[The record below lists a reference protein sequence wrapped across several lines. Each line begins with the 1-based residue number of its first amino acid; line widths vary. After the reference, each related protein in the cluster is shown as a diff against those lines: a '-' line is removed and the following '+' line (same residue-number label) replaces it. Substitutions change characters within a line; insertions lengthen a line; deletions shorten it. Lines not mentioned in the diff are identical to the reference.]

1 MAESDTPHR
10 CKLIG
15 CDEPVLRREGER
27 RYEWLRRR
35 YCSDEHVR
43 LGMGQRAVPTWK
55 TTPRRCKRPEC
66 GVEFLPKERGQAYC
80 EHRCSTLDRTLRERP
95 TKQCACGCGPF
106 AQPPKLGGE
115 RWEARQFATKA
126 CSTRMRRQAAAEREP
141 KPRVRKKPSSMAA
154 GQPGAARSGKRSAP
168 KPVPSRD
175 RREQAPQRPVFAGP
189 TPETTWRPGL
199 VPVVPERPVRTQRV
213 DLRRVRKE
221 GPEQE
226 SA

>member
-1 MAESDTPHR
+1 LAESDTPHR

-55 TTPRRCKRPEC
+55 TTPRLCKRPEC
-66 GVEFLPKERGQAYC
+66 DIEFLPKERGQAYC

-106 AQPPKLGGE
+106 TQPPKLGGE

-126 CSTRMRRQAAAEREP
+126 CSTRVRRQAAAER
-141 KPRVRKKPSSMAA
+141 KPRVRKKGSST
-154 GQPGAARSGKRSAP
+154 AP
-168 KPVPSRD
+168 EPVPSRD
-175 RREQAPQRPVFAGP
+175 RVEQRPMFANP
-189 TPETTWRPGL
+189 VPETTFRPGL
-199 VPVVPERPVRTQRV
+199 VPVVPERPVRTRRV
-213 DLRRVRKE
+213 DLRRIRRE